1 MACEEARKRG
11 SEVCDVCIFSG
22 GEGGG
27 GRGNEG
33 SAARRRGRIDWRGG
47 AGEDSRKG
55 ESGRRDVAA
64 HGMLATSQNGT
75 HVGNG
80 QMPSTLDLDGR

>member
-1 MACEEARKRG
+1 MVY
-11 SEVCDVCIFSG
+11 SEGCDVCICSG

-27 GRGNEG
+27 GRGNE
-33 SAARRRGRIDWRGG
+33 G

-55 ESGRRDVAA
+55 ESGRRDVAV

-80 QMPSTLDLDGR
+80 QMPSTLDLDGKYDGRNQESGIGR